1 MNDRNERTRRMQRV
15 SEYRSARRSGS
26 SGAEAIEQVDDDEE
40 EQAPITDFAAKADF
54 EIRQATARGDFD
66 NLKYAGKPIPGL
78 GTTLDPDWWVKG
90 LIEREQLSGLAPAPF
105 RLRTE
110 DAELDGKLDQQYM
123 ESKVRELLE
132 DFNRQVVD
140 ARRQLLGGPPV
151 VTRMRDVEQEIE
163 RWRERRAARHTQVE
177 QNETAAQKGGVD
189 REAAQQKAAK
199 RSPWWRRRR

>member
-1 MNDRNERTRRMQRV
+1 MQRV
-15 SEYRSARRSGS
+15 SEYRAARRSGS
-26 SGAEAIEQVDDDEE
+26 NASEAMEQVDEEDEH
-40 EQAPITDFAAKADF
+40 APITDFAAKADF

-105 RLRTE
+105 RLRKE
-110 DAELDGKLDQQYM
+110 DAELDDKLDRQYM
-123 ESKVRELLE
+123 ESKAREMLE
-132 DFNRQVVD
+132 DFNRQVID

-151 VTRMRDVEQEIE
+151 VTKTRDVEQEIE
-163 RWRERRAARHTQVE
+163 RWRERRAARTARAAEEAVSQE
-177 QNETAAQKGGVD
+177 ET
-189 REAAQQKAAK
+189 K

>member
-15 SEYRSARRSGS
+15 SEYRAARRSGS

-151 VTRMRDVEQEIE
+151 VTKTRDVEQEIE
-163 RWRERRAARHTQVE
+163 RWRERRAARHAQVE
-177 QNETAAQKGGVD
+177 QDETAAQEAD

>member
-15 SEYRSARRSGS
+15 SEYRAARRSGS

-78 GTTLDPDWWVKG
+78 GATLDPDWWVKG

-151 VTRMRDVEQEIE
+151 VTKTRDVEQEIE
-163 RWRERRAARHTQVE
+163 RWRERRAARHAQVE
-177 QNETAAQKGGVD
+177 QDETAAQEAD

>member
-1 MNDRNERTRRMQRV
+1 MNERSERARRMQRA
-15 SEYRSARRSGS
+15 SEYRAARRSGS
-26 SGAEAIEQVDDDEE
+26 SGAEAIEQVDDDE

-105 RLRTE
+105 RLRKE
-110 DAELDGKLDQQYM
+110 DAELDDKLDQQYM
-123 ESKVRELLE
+123 ESRARELLE

-151 VTRMRDVEQEIE
+151 ITNTRDIEHELE
-163 RWRERRAARHTQVE
+163 RWRERRAAR
-177 QNETAAQKGGVD
+177 TAQAA
-189 REAAQQKAAK
+189 EESAQQEEAK